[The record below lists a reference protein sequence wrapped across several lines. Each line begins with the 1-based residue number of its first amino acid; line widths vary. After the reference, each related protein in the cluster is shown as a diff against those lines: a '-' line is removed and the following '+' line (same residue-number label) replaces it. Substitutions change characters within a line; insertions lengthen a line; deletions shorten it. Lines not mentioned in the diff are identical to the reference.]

1 MKLLEKAKLFLLP
14 APGNS
19 YRPNALSKQTVA
31 FFLAVV
37 LVAEGMFV
45 SSIFGVN
52 LSETMISAVAAAP
65 VPAQGQG
72 TVGQS
77 GIVLKS
83 IATYLSQP
91 LTVTDAV
98 LLFVVLAL
106 LGLIAI
112 TTLKH
117 AHIQPTDLTLP
128 ACVVVG
134 IALVLIALNTWYGGA
149 YAIA

>member
-1 MKLLEKAKLFLLP
+1 MTLLEKAKLFLLP

-19 YRPNALSKQTVA
+19 YRPKALSKSTVA

-37 LVAEGMFV
+37 LVSEGLFV

-52 LSETMISAVAAAP
+52 PSEMMLSAVAAAP

-72 TVGQS
+72 AIGQS
-77 GIVLKS
+77 GAVVKAV
-83 IATYLSQP
+83 ATYLSQP
-91 LTVTDAV
+91 LTVTDGV
-98 LLFVVLAL
+98 LLFVVLVL

-117 AHIQPTDLTLP
+117 AHIQPSDLTLP
-128 ACVVVG
+128 AGVVVG
-134 IALVLIALNTWYGGA
+134 IALVLIALNTWYGGT